1 MAQIKNNQVRGTMRT
16 TTPQMRGTVDMQS
29 AMRGMSGATPFNMS
43 MNPGG
48 QSKIPA
54 PAPLV
59 KFTPTSIQA
68 LNSPRTTPTS
78 SMVPGTNNYTPMGI
92 QALGG
97 AQIPSVQGN
106 SQGGNQPNISPSFPQ
121 TGQTAGPA
129 TNSTQNSINSISAG
143 AQSVQ
148 DLLDKKTRADNFN
161 NQRNESQNDTSFKGI
176 LDTLLGRSNPQAE
189 QERTRKEMER
199 ISAGNKAIA
208 DEAKRTSDMYGKE
221 IARVGGLGAG
231 AVAGNLSTG
240 TNVVGSGN
248 AAIASQSASTRMDAL
263 AKAQQAALE
272 GTAQQ
277 LTGQEQAAQAFRPSL
292 DATLTQQQQGITG
305 LSNAANYAQP
315 TQVPYSNQFID
326 PITGQSAGGA
336 GLGGYSGFK
345 SMEQAFDIAGQY
357 PDAGFQ
363 YDPNLTPQQNLQ
375 NMQMAQQGSPTYQ
388 KNTYGVP
395 GQGSFAD
402 ATVQQ
407 TAQKGYQDAYQA
419 YQDIAKQKTY
429 ADNISSQL
437 SGVMSQYGIGENDV
451 RKVNEIQNF
460 LGRQFGEEGQIAFQT
475 ALTEAQRAYSTL
487 LTIGGGT
494 VPTEATAASNAILNP
509 NSTIAQINA
518 AIKQLKAA
526 GDERLRTQGTQAD
539 TYYQQLQAGSQQGGG
554 GTGGNVFAETW

>member
-1 MAQIKNNQVRGTMRT
+1 MAQIKNNQVRGNMRT

-29 AMRGMSGATPFNMS
+29 AMRGMAGGTPFNMS
-43 MNPGG
+43 MNPGP

-59 KFTPTSIQA
+59 KFTPISIQA
-68 LNSPRTTPTS
+68 LTSPRTAPQTTTGMS
-78 SMVPGTNNYTPMGI
+78 GGTN
-92 QALGG
+92 
-97 AQIPSVQGN
+97 
-106 SQGGNQPNISPSFPQ
+106 QGGTQQAVSPSFPQ
-121 TGQTAGPA
+121 TGQTTGPA
-129 TNSTQNSINSISAG
+129 TNSTQNSINNISAQ
-143 AQSVQ
+143 AQGVQ
-148 DLLDKKTRADNFN
+148 DLLNQKKASETNPRTLKT
-161 NQRNESQNDTSFKGI
+161 SDTTFRGI
-176 LDTLLGRSNPQAE
+176 LDTLLGRSNPTAE
-189 QERTRKEMER
+189 QEKARKEMER

-277 LTGQEQAAQAFRPSL
+277 LTSQEQAAQAFRPSL
-292 DATLTQQQQGITG
+292 EATLTQQQQGITG

-363 YDPNLTPQQNLQ
+363 YDPNLTPQENLAR
-375 NMQMAQQGSPTYQ
+375 MQQAQQGSPTYQ

-395 GQGSFAD
+395 GSTNFAD
-402 ATVQQ
+402 ASTQE
-407 TAQKGYQDAYQA
+407 TARKGFDQAYQA
-419 YQDIAKQKTY
+419 YQEIDKQKAY
-429 ADNISSQL
+429 AEEITNQL
-437 SGVMSQYGIGENDV
+437 TGVMAKYNINENDL
-451 RKVNEIQNF
+451 RKGNEIENY
-460 LGRQFGEEGQIAFQT
+460 LRRQFGEEGVIAYQT
-475 ALTEAQRAYSTL
+475 ALAEAQRAYTTL
-487 LTIGGGT
+487 LTVGGGT
-494 VPTEATAASNAILNP
+494 IPTEATALANTILSA
-509 NSTIAQINA
+509 NSTPKQAMA

-526 GDERLRTQGTQAD
+526 GEERLRTQGSQAS
-539 TYYQQLQAGSQQGGG
+539 TYYNQMNQGGG
-554 GTGGNVFAETW
+554 MGGNNAGGNVFAETW

>member
-1 MAQIKNNQVRGTMRT
+1 MAQIKNNQVRGNMRT

-29 AMRGMSGATPFNMS
+29 AMRGMVGGTPFNMS
-43 MNPGG
+43 MNPGP

-68 LNSPRTTPTS
+68 LTSPRTTPQDTTGMTGS
-78 SMVPGTNNYTPMGI
+78 T
-92 QALGG
+92 
-97 AQIPSVQGN
+97 
-106 SQGGNQPNISPSFPQ
+106 QPNISPSFPQ

-129 TNSTQNSINSISAG
+129 TNSTQNSINSLSAG
-143 AQSVQ
+143 VQGVQ
-148 DLLDKKTRADNFN
+148 DLLNQKKT
-161 NQRNESQNDTSFKGI
+161 NETPARTLKTNDTSFRGI
-176 LDTLLGRSNPQAE
+176 LDTLLGRSNPQKE
-189 QERTRKEMER
+189 QERARKEMER
-199 ISAGNKAIA
+199 ISAGNKAIGEQA
-208 DEAKRTSDMYGKE
+208 RNISDKYSKE
-221 IARVGGLGAG
+221 IDRVGGLKAG

-240 TNVVGSGN
+240 SNVVGSGN
-248 AAIASQSASTRMDAL
+248 AAIASQSASSRMDAL

-292 DATLTQQQQGITG
+292 DATLTQQQTGITG

-363 YDPNLTPQQNLQ
+363 YDPKQTPQENLAR
-375 NMQMAQQGSPTYQ
+375 MQQAQQSSPTYQ

-395 GQGSFAD
+395 GQQSFAD

-451 RKVNEIQNF
+451 RKVNEIQNY

-518 AIKQLKAA
+518 AIKQLKIA
-526 GDERLRTQGTQAD
+526 GEERLRTQGSQAN
-539 TYYQQLQAGSQQGGG
+539 TYYQQLQQGSQRGGG
-554 GTGGNVFAETW
+554 MGGNNAGGNVFAETW

>member
-1 MAQIKNNQVRGTMRT
+1 MAQIKNNQVKGMMRT

-43 MNPGG
+43 MNPGP

-68 LNSPRTTPTS
+68 LTSPAGQKPGALVDNRTTPTS
-78 SMVPGTNNYTPMGI
+78 
-92 QALGG
+92 
-97 AQIPSVQGN
+97 
-106 SQGGNQPNISPSFPQ
+106 QPNISPSFPQ
-121 TGQTAGPA
+121 TDQTAGPA
-129 TNSTQNSINSISAG
+129 TNSTQNSINSISG
-143 AQSVQ
+143 QAQGIQ
-148 DLLDKKTRADNFN
+148 DLLNQKKAS
-161 NQRNESQNDTSFKGI
+161 ETSIRTLNTGKSNSFAGI
-176 LDTLLGRSNPQAE
+176 LNSLLGKSNPTAE
-189 QERTRKEMER
+189 QERARKEMER

-208 DEAKRTSDMYGKE
+208 DEAKRVSDQYGAE

-248 AAIASQSASTRMDAL
+248 AAIASQSASARMDAL
-263 AKAQQAALE
+263 AKGQQAALE

-305 LSNAANYAQP
+305 LSNVANYAQP

-357 PDAGFQ
+357 PDSGFI
-363 YDPNLTPQQNLQ
+363 YNPELTPQENLQ
-375 NMQMAQQGSPTYQ
+375 IMQAKQQGSPTYQ
-388 KNTYGVP
+388 KSTYGVP
-395 GQGSFAD
+395 GSTNFAD
-402 ATVQQ
+402 ASTQE
-407 TAQKGYQDAYQA
+407 TARRGFDEAYQA
-419 YQDIAKQKTY
+419 YQEIDKQKAY
-429 ADNISSQL
+429 AEEITNQL
-437 SGVMSQYGIGENDV
+437 TGVMAKYNINENDL
-451 RKVNEIQNF
+451 RKGNEIENY
-460 LGRQFGEEGQIAFQT
+460 LRRQFGEEGVIAYQT
-475 ALTEAQRAYSTL
+475 ALAEAQRAYSTL

-494 VPTEATAASNAILNP
+494 IPTEATAASNIILNP
-509 NSTIAQINA
+509 NSTPKQALA
-518 AIKQLKAA
+518 AISQLKAA
-526 GDERLRTQGTQAD
+526 GDERLRTQGSQA
-539 TYYQQLQAGSQQGGG
+539 TGYYNQMNQGSGQGGG
-554 GTGGNVFAETW
+554 GYSGGNTGGSIGWGDILD